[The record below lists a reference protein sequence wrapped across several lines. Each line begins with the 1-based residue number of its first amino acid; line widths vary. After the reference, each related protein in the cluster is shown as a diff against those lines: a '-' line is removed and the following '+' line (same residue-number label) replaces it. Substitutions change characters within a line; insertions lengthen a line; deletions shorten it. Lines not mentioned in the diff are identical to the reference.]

1 LTRTISARV
10 SELRMTIWAPR
21 IADAYSDVAAA
32 LKAQGDADAAAREIA
47 IARRLQQ
54 APRPRR

>member
-1 LTRTISARV
+1 MI
-10 SELRMTIWAPR
+10 IWAPR
-21 IADAYSDVAAA
+21 IADAHFDLAAA

>member
-1 LTRTISARV
+1 
-10 SELRMTIWAPR
+10 MTIWAPR